1 MEMNMVVEKADQTAY
16 EGEGG
21 GYYIWSNSKVPL
33 LSQSKLGTGK
43 LLLHPLGFA
52 LPHYADSS
60 KIGFVLQVGTI
71 DSLVPIGTI
80 ADDRS
85 SAMAAVR
92 RPVLNR
98 YTVEGIRHGIR
109 YGTVVPGTCTV
120 GLVSPNSPE
129 EKVLLIKKGDAIPL
143 SSGVVS
149 WWFNGGDTDVVI
161 IFLGETTKALVP
173 GQFTY
178 FFVAG
183 VLGILAGFQS
193 DFVGKTFNL
202 NQKQSEVLVRSQP
215 GALIVKLENGTKFPE
230 PSKHIKEKLYESIDG
245 PCDDHIIVKGGGLI
259 NSLTEKNFSMLREIG
274 LSAKFVK
281 LEGNA
286 MLAPSYVTNGS
297 VQISYVSKGGGWI
310 KVVASE
316 GKPALDSRVEEG
328 DLFIVPQYLAI
339 AEIADECGMEV
350 FSVITSSNPIFGE
363 LAGNNSVWKAFSPVV
378 IRSALNI
385 SEEFEE
391 VFEAKNTKS
400 ITIVAPS
407 N

>member
-1 MEMNMVVEKADQTAY
+1 MEMKMVVEKADQTAY
-16 EGEGG
+16 EGDGG
-21 GYYIWSNSKVPL
+21 GYYVWSNSKVPL

-60 KIGFVLQVGTI
+60 KIGFVLQ
-71 DSLVPIGTI
+71 
-80 ADDRS
+80 
-85 SAMAAVR
+85 
-92 RPVLNR
+92 
-98 YTVEGIRHGIR
+98 
-109 YGTVVPGTCTV
+109 GTCTV

-129 EKVLLIKKGDAIPL
+129 EKVLLIKKGDVIPL
-143 SSGVVS
+143 PAGVVS

-193 DFVGKTFNL
+193 DFVGKTFDL
-202 NQKQSEVLVRSQP
+202 DQKQSEVLVNNQQ
-215 GALIVKLENGTKFPE
+215 GALLVKLENGTKFPE
-230 PSKHIKEKLYESIDG
+230 PSKHIKEKLYETIDG
-245 PCDDHIIVKGGGLI
+245 PSGDHIIIK
-259 NSLTEKNFSMLREIG
+259 
-274 LSAKFVK
+274 
-281 LEGNA
+281 GNA

-297 VQISYVSKGGGWI
+297 VQISYVCKGGGWI

-378 IRSALNI
+378 LRSALNI

-391 VFEAKNTKS
+391 VFESKNTKS
-400 ITIVAPS
+400 IRIVPPS
-407 N
+407 T